1 MKEIGNMQG
10 PAFRCRYRRIVVLA
24 SVVLARFYCMFI
36 LFVLVLLYEGINEI
50 KSLTINVP

>member
-1 MKEIGNMQG
+1 M
-10 PAFRCRYRRIVVLA
+10 RIVALA
-24 SVVLARFYCMFI
+24 GVVLARFYCMFI